1 MCITWYNCR
10 AAHNPWDSVPSTP
23 PNSHSGSPQG
33 CVLSPLLYALYTY
46 ICSPAHPTNRII
58 KYADDTTVVGCI
70 CHGDETAYRA
80 EVEVLS
86 RWCSENNLTLN
97 IHKTKE
103 LIMDFRKHIQDYT
116 TPLLINGEQVET
128 VTTFRFPGTH
138 ISANHS
144 WTFNIRALV
153 KKAQQWL
160 HFLCVLRKDSLDTKL
175 LLALYHSSVVSVHT
189 LPECVVRGLHSWGQ
203 EGGAEGH

>member
-1 MCITWYNCR
+1 
-10 AAHNPWDSVPSTP
+10 
-23 PNSHSGSPQG
+23 
-33 CVLSPLLYALYTY
+33 
-46 ICSPAHPTNRII
+46 
-58 KYADDTTVVGCI
+58 
-70 CHGDETAYRA
+70 
-80 EVEVLS
+80 
-86 RWCSENNLTLN
+86 
-97 IHKTKE
+97 
-103 LIMDFRKHIQDYT
+103 MDFRKHI
-116 TPLLINGEQVET
+116 TPLLINGERVET

-189 LPECVVRGLHSWGQ
+189 LPECVVRGLHSRGSLTLPNRSLAALCPAWKTSPHPTASGGPRPSQ
-203 EGGAEGH
+203 ETLHTLSTLICCPLDQPNPTPAG